1 MHSLNYLGNSHR
13 KMDVESLFFAALR
26 RCKSNGVSE
35 LAAGKSRRAL
45 TATASAAAFYRRAQG
60 GSRAVDKTD
69 AVGFAL
75 GACTSEVPIY
85 TNRSGKSPCG
95 LSSGRDGHQMATSCH
110 LGQNTSCIGS
120 TGASPSTREKFKAKD
135 AARVFRPV
143 AFQFFWPYT
152 TRFWVTLHF
161 RSNQLRDAL
170 GT

>member
-1 MHSLNYLGNSHR
+1 MEIVTEKWLLNR
-13 KMDVESLFFAALR
+13 CFFSALR

-35 LAAGKSRRAL
+35 LVAGKTRRMFI
-45 TATASAAAFYRRAQG
+45 ATASAAAFYRRTQG

-75 GACTSEVPIY
+75 GACTSKVPIY

-95 LSSGRDGHQMATSCH
+95 LSSGRDGHQTATSCH

-120 TGASPSTREKFKAKD
+120 TGASPSTREKLKAKD
-135 AARVFRPV
+135 AAWVFRPV
-143 AFQFFWPYT
+143 AFQFFWRYT
-152 TRFWVTLHF
+152 MRFWVSLHF